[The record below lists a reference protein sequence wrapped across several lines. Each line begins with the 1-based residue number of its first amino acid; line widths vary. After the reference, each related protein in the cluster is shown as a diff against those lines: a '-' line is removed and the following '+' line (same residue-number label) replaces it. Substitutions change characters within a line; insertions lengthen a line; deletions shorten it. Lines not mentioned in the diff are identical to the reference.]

1 MLVRPPTPNA
11 TTHASDDIASL
22 PRGCSAAGG
31 RHASRQHSLCSGLL
45 CCTLTK
51 MLAGSLVGGHSG
63 GSDTVPELR
72 HGRSA
77 RSCCDPRK
85 GAGDS
90 AAALS
95 PATCRL
101 SRYALPRAA
110 TECTTRLV
118 LMGRCCTVLCGKL
131 CMCCVR
137 GESPPRSVSH
147 QPSTQCSLPPRC
159 PAARRRWT
167 MCFANSKPW

>member
-1 MLVRPPTPNA
+1 MRVQQAVGMPE
-11 TTHASDDIASL
+11 DK
-22 PRGCSAAGG
+22 
-31 RHASRQHSLCSGLL
+31 HSLCSGPL

-51 MLAGSLVGGHSG
+51 MLAGPLVGGHSG
-63 GSDTVPELR
+63 GSDAVPELR

-85 GAGDS
+85 GAGES

>member
-1 MLVRPPTPNA
+1 MQPFIHQMILLAYRA
-11 TTHASDDIASL
+11 
-22 PRGCSAAGG
+22 GAAGG
-31 RHASRQHSLCSGLL
+31 RHASRQHSLCSGPL

-51 MLAGSLVGGHSG
+51 MLAGPLVGGHSG
-63 GSDTVPELR
+63 GSDAVPELR

-77 RSCCDPRK
+77 RSCSDPRK
-85 GAGDS
+85 GAGES

-95 PATCRL
+95 PATCCL
-101 SRYALPRAA
+101 SRCALPRAA

-118 LMGRCCTVLCGKL
+118 LMGRCCTVYVCAKL
-131 CMCCVR
+131 CLCCVR
-137 GESPPRSVSH
+137 GETPPRSVSH
-147 QPSTQCSLPPRC
+147 QPSTQCSLPPRR